1 MEEKREL
8 PKKQLL
14 SLQLDLSKF
23 EQVSDEEK
31 AQAVIMRE
39 STTFFKDGMR
49 KLRKNPLAMGSLVV
63 LILIILLIVIAP
75 KIVPYSYDQM
85 IKRFAIDADGN
96 HLVKGFQ
103 CHKEALEWWLE

>member
-75 KIVPYSYDQM
+75 
-85 IKRFAIDADGN
+85 
-96 HLVKGFQ
+96 
-103 CHKEALEWWLE
+103 

>member
-23 EQVSDEEK
+23 DQVSDEEK

-49 KLRKNPLAMGSLVV
+49 KLRKNP
-63 LILIILLIVIAP
+63 
-75 KIVPYSYDQM
+75 D
-85 IKRFAIDADGN
+85 F
-96 HLVKGFQ
+96 
-103 CHKEALEWWLE
+103 